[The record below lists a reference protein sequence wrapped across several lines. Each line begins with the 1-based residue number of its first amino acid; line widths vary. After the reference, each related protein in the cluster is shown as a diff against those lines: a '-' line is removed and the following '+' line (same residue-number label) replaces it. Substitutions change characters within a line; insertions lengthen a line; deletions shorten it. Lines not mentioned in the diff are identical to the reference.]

1 MASKYDG
8 LARHHHS
15 IGALGIIQLDRLC
28 GYRHQHTSG
37 MVVAIVVSLV
47 AMVADFIL
55 TLITY
60 RDEPGARS
68 SDPPAFLLVPA
79 ARPGCRVAPAFS

>member
-1 MASKYDG
+1 MCPAAAASPFILSCVVSAVAGGVLGAFHVMQY
-8 LARHHHS
+8 S
-15 IGALGIIQLDRLC
+15 IGALGIFSWTAFVDTATNN
-28 GYRHQHTSG
+28 TSG

-60 RDEPGARS
+60 RDEPAQKS
-68 SDPPAFLLVPA
+68 
-79 ARPGCRVAPAFS
+79 

>member
-1 MASKYDG
+1 MDTATNN
-8 LARHHHS
+8 
-15 IGALGIIQLDRLC
+15 
-28 GYRHQHTSG
+28 TSG

-60 RDEPGARS
+60 RDAPAQRPGPACI
-68 SDPPAFLLVPA
+68 PPCALR